1 MKSFIGRNLVTCTEH
16 FNISVYNL
24 VNAGFNGKSVKSLF
38 VRQILTGFYSRT
50 LSILELL
57 LIRRGLLF
65 VPDFILGD
73 IYALLAIV
81 CRD

>member
-1 MKSFIGRNLVTCTEH
+1 MPMVRYS
-16 FNISVYNL
+16 
-24 VNAGFNGKSVKSLF
+24 
-38 VRQILTGFYSRT
+38 VRQILPGFYSRT

-65 VPDFILGD
+65 VPDFILGN
-73 IYALLAIV
+73 INALLAIA